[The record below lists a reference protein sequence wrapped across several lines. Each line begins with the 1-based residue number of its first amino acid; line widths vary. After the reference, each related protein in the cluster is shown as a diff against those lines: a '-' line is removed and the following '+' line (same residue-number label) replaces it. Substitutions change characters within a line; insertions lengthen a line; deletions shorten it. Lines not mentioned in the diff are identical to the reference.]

1 MLLCFGQILKDD
13 DQSVEMNQN
22 LNWPYIPEH
31 PYRILIIGASGSGK
45 TNVLLSLIKNQRP
58 DVDNIYLYVKD
69 PFESKY
75 QLLMSVWEKVV
86 IKKFKNSKPFIDYS
100 QTIDDVFWQFK
111 IWKTIIQQRK
121 GDY

>member
-86 IKKFKNSKPFIDYS
+86 IKKLKNSKPFIDYS

>member
-86 IKKFKNSKPFIDYS
+86 IKKLKNSKPFIDYS

-111 IWKTIIQQRK
+111 ICKTIIQQRK
-121 GDY
+121 GHY

>member
-75 QLLMSVWEKVV
+75 QLLMSV
-86 IKKFKNSKPFIDYS
+86 
-100 QTIDDVFWQFK
+100 
-111 IWKTIIQQRK
+111 
-121 GDY
+121 